1 MPSKALL
8 VPANRFELLE
18 CRAAVD
24 AVGARELDGDSPRPG
39 ALDVLVQHVTGVAC
53 SAPFAAAA
61 LYDEVRR
68 AWPYRELS
76 RRDFDDVLDFVST
89 GGYALGAYERFR
101 RLEKDAEGL
110 WRPATKDLLRRWRMK
125 VGPIVEAPMLKVRP
139 GGRIYGAVEEYLV
152 YDLVLGDKLL

>member
-1 MPSKALL
+1 MVLRP
-8 VPANRFELLE
+8 PE
-18 CRAAVD
+18 CT
-24 AVGARELDGDSPRPG
+24 RPDTLFPYTTLFRS
-39 ALDVLVQHVTGVAC
+39 ALDVLGQHVTGVAC

-110 WRPATKDLLRRWRMK
+110 WRPATKDLFRRWRVN
-125 VGPIVEAPMLKVRP
+125 VGTIVEASLPQGRP
-139 GGRIYGAVEEYLV
+139 GGRI
-152 YDLVLGDKLL
+152 LGRAAESRG

>member
-1 MPSKALL
+1 MIRRPPRSTRTDPLCPYTTLFRSSRLLQRIGRANHRIDMPSKALL

-68 AWPYRELS
+68 AIGRASCRE
-76 RRDFDDVLDFVST
+76 RVC
-89 GGYALGAYERFR
+89 
-101 RLEKDAEGL
+101 
-110 WRPATKDLLRRWRMK
+110 
-125 VGPIVEAPMLKVRP
+125 
-139 GGRIYGAVEEYLV
+139 EYV
-152 YDLVLGDKLL
+152 

>member
-68 AWPYRELS
+68 DRKSVVWGKS
-76 RRDFDDVLDFVST
+76 VSV
-89 GGYALGAYERFR
+89 RV
-101 RLEKDAEGL
+101 
-110 WRPATKDLLRRWRMK
+110 DL
-125 VGPIVEAPMLKVRP
+125 
-139 GGRIYGAVEEYLV
+139 GGRGSI
-152 YDLVLGDKLL
+152 KKIISHTQHI

>member
-110 WRPATKDLLRRWRMK
+110 WRPRSTDLFRRGRMN
-125 VGPIVEAPMLKVRP
+125 GRTILEAPILKCSL
-139 GGRIYGAVEEYLV
+139 GGRIPGEVTVSLCF
-152 YDLVLGDKLL
+152 